1 MCKQKQMKPQV
12 LPKPDSKLSW
22 RKADCI
28 WTIHIFSDTEK
39 EEQGGRWWLAFVR
52 ETRPWKQEQLELV
65 STWQRRWLSFMQS
78 FFTNFSSGITLCYVL
93 QRVFQIWY
101 FSCKFKTQLKFQ
113 CWNNYT
119 CGMCSSYWCL
129 ASNTIWFWLAED
141 SYHSS
146 TLASGN
152 YQYFREL
159 FLPYIALFW
168 YAAMS
173 ASPMWQKSWLD
184 FPNAVPWALMVRT
197 TSFWSHQRHLWS
209 YLNNPLLIALLLPKL
224 LPRILLK
231 MINK

>member
-159 FLPYIALFW
+159 FLPYCLVLVRCHVSLPHVAKVLTRLSKCSSLSTHGENYFLLKPPETLMIISEQPSPNSIALTKIVAKNF
-168 YAAMS
+168 A
-173 ASPMWQKSWLD
+173 KD
-184 FPNAVPWALMVRT
+184 D
-197 TSFWSHQRHLWS
+197 
-209 YLNNPLLIALLLPKL
+209 K
-224 LPRILLK
+224 
-231 MINK
+231 